1 MRYFVFLFEIYVDVF
16 VPISAPVTF
25 LKGIFHT
32 NRKLLIIHRSA
43 AMIDWVPDQLL
54 PFKCNIYIVLLL
66 FFILIWWSSII
77 EYRNVQS
84 IFMNL

>member
-1 MRYFVFLFEIYVDVF
+1 MQYFVFLFEIYVDVF

-43 AMIDWVPDQLL
+43 AMIDWL
-54 PFKCNIYIVLLL
+54 
-66 FFILIWWSSII
+66 SSRSII
-77 EYRNVQS
+77 T
-84 IFMNL
+84 I